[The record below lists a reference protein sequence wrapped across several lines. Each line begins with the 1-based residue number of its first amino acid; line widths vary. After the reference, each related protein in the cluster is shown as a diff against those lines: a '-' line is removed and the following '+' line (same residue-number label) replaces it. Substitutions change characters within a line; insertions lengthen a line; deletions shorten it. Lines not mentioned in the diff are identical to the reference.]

1 MQCPQCQQDNPP
13 PAKFCLV
20 RTRLVLTCAQCG
32 TELPTGAK
40 KLAALL
46 RGESGN
52 RGTWCSTGP
61 SSLKTCI

>member
-1 MQCPQCQQDNPP
+1 M
-13 PAKFCLV
+13 PAVPAGQSAAGEVLPGV

-32 TELPTGAK
+32 TELPTGAQ

-46 RGESGN
+46 REESGN